1 MANEEV
7 TLQSSE
13 GVEFNY
19 NGPAW
24 AKEETLQKL
33 LALSTAEAR
42 KLASNNKNITDILKK
57 EMKTLESEAKQ
68 AASRAKVQQELNDAI
83 KERNKEAKMAEQ
95 QANNFY
101 DRLVAVNNDMADA
114 VAGLDFDTSMARMGT
129 ILGEDVRGGIGT
141 SIKKGFMGPFNFALE
156 TTGTALGVLEDGA
169 KALGSAFMSVAGI
182 ALTAF
187 TTALGFTVGRLF
199 SYADSFRT
207 LNDVGMNLANRVRKV
222 LTVWLNLLDKQVTL
236 I

>member
-24 AKEETLQKL
+24 AKEDTLQKL
-33 LALSTAEAR
+33 LAISTSQAR
-42 KLASNNKNITDILKK
+42 AAATRNKSVTELLKK
-57 EMKTLESEAKQ
+57 EMKILEKEQKTIDDNLRFQKEIS
-68 AASRAKVQQELNDAI
+68 DAI
-83 KERNKEAKMAEQ
+83 SARNKEAKEAER

-129 ILGEDVRGGIGT
+129 ILGGDIRGGIGT
-141 SIKKGFMGPFNFALE
+141 TIQKGFMGPFNFAL
-156 TTGTALGVLEDGA
+156 DNCDN
-169 KALGSAFMSVAGI
+169 KFSSA
-182 ALTAF
+182 
-187 TTALGFTVGRLF
+187 
-199 SYADSFRT
+199 
-207 LNDVGMNLANRVRKV
+207 
-222 LTVWLNLLDKQVTL
+222 
-236 I
+236 